1 MKIKLNMELSSG
13 QRLIDEFLWDV
24 ANPDNSPYEI
34 SLQLLAEKIRP
45 SPEDHIQVAQEIM
58 SQIDQYAT
66 SLAVDMQRNVE
77 AFISDNEES
86 GGEGADVGSHDSDVQ
101 LMLADIPL
109 SS

>member
-45 SPEDHIQVAQEIM
+45 SPEDHI
-58 SQIDQYAT
+58 
-66 SLAVDMQRNVE
+66 
-77 AFISDNEES
+77 
-86 GGEGADVGSHDSDVQ
+86 
-101 LMLADIPL
+101 
-109 SS
+109 